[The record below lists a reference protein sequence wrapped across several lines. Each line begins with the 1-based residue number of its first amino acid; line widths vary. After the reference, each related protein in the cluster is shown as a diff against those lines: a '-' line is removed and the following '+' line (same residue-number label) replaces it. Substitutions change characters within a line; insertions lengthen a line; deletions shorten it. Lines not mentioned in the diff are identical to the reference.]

1 MAIYIELY
9 TIYFLFL
16 RFRMLSYCIVKLT
29 VFFVILL
36 SIIFFS
42 PSSSTHLCLS
52 LLFDFYSLFFSVFE
66 HCLCFFFCTKCC
78 SMVRFILWFLLCNIF
93 VFYSYFI
100 FTFIQLFIQFCICFL
115 SLIFFQKFFYSD
127 FRIIK
132 IALGKF
138 SAWQLSQSFFW
149 LLVFVKIFSYLF
161 C

>member
-66 HCLCFFFCTKCC
+66 HCLCFFFFVQ
-78 SMVRFILWFLLCNIF
+78 SVVLWFVLFFDFYFVIFLFFTPISFLL
-93 VFYSYFI
+93 S
-100 FTFIQLFIQFCICFL
+100 
-115 SLIFFQKFFYSD
+115 
-127 FRIIK
+127 
-132 IALGKF
+132 
-138 SAWQLSQSFFW
+138 
-149 LLVFVKIFSYLF
+149 FSYLF
-161 C
+161 NFVFAFFLLFFFKNFFIQIFE